1 MSELADAFIER
12 IEFLRNAENT
22 FYFDGDSI
30 VLVPKD
36 LENMNKLREFEA
48 ARVQGIES
56 NLREKI
62 AGEIEAQIESLSLQ
76 DGLFK
81 SGMIGACTIVRGKN
95 AIL

>member
-12 IEFLRNAENT
+12 IKFLRNAENT

-62 AGEIEAQIESLSLQ
+62 AGEIESAVIEVAGNSAATMEQ
-76 DGLFK
+76 AAR
-81 SGMIGACTIVRGKN
+81 IARGQR
-95 AIL
+95 

>member
-1 MSELADAFIER
+1 MSEFADALIER

-62 AGEIEAQIESLSLQ
+62 AGEIESAVIEVAGNSAATMEQ
-76 DGLFK
+76 AAR
-81 SGMIGACTIVRGKN
+81 IARGQ
-95 AIL
+95 

>member
-1 MSELADAFIER
+1 MSKFADAYIER
-12 IEFLRNAENT
+12 LEKLRNAENT

-48 ARVQGIES
+48 ARIQGIES

-62 AGEIEAQIESLSLQ
+62 ASDIEKWSNENPNNSFKDGFNHALTLSAEIA
-76 DGLFK
+76 
-81 SGMIGACTIVRGKN
+81 RG
-95 AIL
+95 

>member
-1 MSELADAFIER
+1 MSEMADEFIKR

-48 ARVQGIES
+48 ARVQGIEN
-56 NLREKI
+56 NLRKKI
-62 AGEIEAQIESLSLQ
+62 AGEIEKMLNKYPDNSFQ
-76 DGLFK
+76 DGFNHALTL
-81 SGMIGACTIVRGKN
+81 SAEIARG
-95 AIL
+95 

>member
-1 MSELADAFIER
+1 MSEFADALIER

-62 AGEIEAQIESLSLQ
+62 AGEIENAVIEVAGNSAATMEQ
-76 DGLFK
+76 AAR
-81 SGMIGACTIVRGKN
+81 IARGQR
-95 AIL
+95 